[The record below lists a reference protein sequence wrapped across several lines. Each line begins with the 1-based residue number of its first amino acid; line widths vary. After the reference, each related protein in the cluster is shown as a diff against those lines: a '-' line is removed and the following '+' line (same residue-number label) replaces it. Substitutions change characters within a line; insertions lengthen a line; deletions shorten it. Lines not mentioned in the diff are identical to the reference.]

1 MSKIKTREPTS
12 ALRAEG
18 LHTFLGAYR
27 TYKAECAMVDRA
39 WNNDT
44 QEKYESTIVNR
55 IVPHLRNHDHTPI
68 QDYSLEDFLH
78 VIDELKRVGQ
88 NNDPQD
94 YKPYDEATLGQF
106 LHIMKTVVKVASA
119 HESFPNVFEEAA
131 ADQKVE
137 KTDHIQR
144 MKKLSLIP
152 KSFSISEYRK
162 ILEYILSHLDVR
174 GEFSAIFMCACLGLR
189 VGEACGVSFS
199 AVREMELFPG
209 HYYLQVTQSTAIHSN
224 QAKVALKT
232 YNGYRNIPLPQL
244 AVDVLFA
251 LREKRIRAI
260 QKCSGDIATVDQMPI
275 AYMGKREFVRC
286 SADSATRQAQKMFEE
301 LGMRKQIAD
310 ITEYLQQ
317 DRSMIEED
325 QLEVDEFALV
335 ESAPSFYA
343 LRRNWAT
350 MGAIM
355 QLSPAE
361 LTYLLGHVIED
372 HQLRRKDFL
381 DERELFAIKQ
391 KLDRNPLLNPNCCS
405 FPLTLQGNT
414 TVQSSSYR
422 QDFTVPP
429 EASRV
434 KLSVTAKE
442 PSDPIHVAV
451 SLSDG
456 ASIHEEV
463 GIQGTPFPHHFART
477 TDVLKAYHDAFQ
489 KDSSKDE
496 TAN

>member
-1 MSKIKTREPTS
+1 MRKIKAREPTS

-27 TYKAECAMVDRA
+27 TYKAECAMVDRS
-39 WNNDT
+39 WNEYT

-78 VIDELKRVGQ
+78 VIAELKRVGQ
-88 NNDPQD
+88 NNDPRS
-94 YKPYDEATLGQF
+94 YKPYDEVTLGQF

-131 ADQKVE
+131 DQKAE
-137 KTDHIQR
+137 KPAQIQR
-144 MKKLSLIP
+144 MQKLSLTP
-152 KSFSISEYRK
+152 KSFTIGQYKK
-162 ILEYILSHLDVR
+162 ILEYILRHLDVR
-174 GEFSAIFMCACLGLR
+174 GEYSAIFLCATLGLR

-199 AVREMELFPG
+199 AIREFESFPG

-244 AVDVLFA
+244 AVDVLFT

-310 ITEYLQQ
+310 IAEYLQQ
-317 DRSMIEED
+317 DRSMIEEE

-350 MGAIM
+350 MGSIM

-391 KLDRNPLLNPNCCS
+391 KLDRNPLLNPNCAS
-405 FPLTLQGNT
+405 FSLTLQGNT
-414 TVQSSSYR
+414 TVQSSGYR
-422 QDFTVPP
+422 QDFTVPVD
-429 EASRV
+429 ASRV

-442 PSDPIHVAV
+442 PNDPIHVSI

-456 ASIHEEV
+456 TSIREEV
-463 GIQGTPFPHHFART
+463 GIQGTPFPHHFAKT
-477 TDVLKAYHDAFQ
+477 TDVLRAYHVAFQ
-489 KDSSKDE
+489 TDDP
-496 TAN
+496 A